1 MENFIY
7 CAVVTVTEE
16 KVLLNW
22 LNCFLNLILVGSPRI
37 IWIMLYDFMSQF
49 SSIVKLFMVKVD
61 SVNLCQWSM
70 FL

>member
-7 CAVVTVTEE
+7 CAVITVTEE